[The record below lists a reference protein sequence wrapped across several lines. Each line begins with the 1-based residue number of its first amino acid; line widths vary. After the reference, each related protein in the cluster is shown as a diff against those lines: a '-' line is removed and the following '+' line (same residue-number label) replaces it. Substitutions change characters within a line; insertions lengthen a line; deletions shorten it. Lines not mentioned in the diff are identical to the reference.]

1 MRSFRHEVG
10 KFWETNKKVTNSSL
24 SAIQELIAPFKIT
37 PIDDDFC
44 MVDFQRD
51 IRIIQ
56 GLINLVCCT
65 ITTVANRDELVKQMS
80 TI

>member
-1 MRSFRHEVG
+1 MRWQNFEKQIK
-10 KFWETNKKVTNSSL
+10 KFTKSSL
-24 SAIQELIAPFKIT
+24 SVNKELIAPFKIT

-56 GLINLVCCT
+56 GLINLVRCAV
-65 ITTVANRDELVKQMS
+65 TTDANRDELVKQMS

>member
-1 MRSFRHEVG
+1 MRWQNSEKQIK
-10 KFWETNKKVTNSSL
+10 KFTNSLL
-24 SAIQELIAPFKIT
+24 SVNKELIAPFKIT

-56 GLINLVCCT
+56 GLINLVRCT
-65 ITTVANRDELVKQMS
+65 VTTVANRDELVKQMS